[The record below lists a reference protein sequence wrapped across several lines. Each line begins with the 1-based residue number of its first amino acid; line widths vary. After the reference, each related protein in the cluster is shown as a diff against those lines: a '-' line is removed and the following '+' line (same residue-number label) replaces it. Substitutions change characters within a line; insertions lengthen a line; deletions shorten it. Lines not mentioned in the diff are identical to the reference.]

1 MYTVKKCTY
10 PLSDGSTRQ
19 GYIID
24 STSAHLSD
32 LMWINSYLHKL
43 ANKSAKTAYQYAHR
57 LCKFL
62 SFLELIG
69 KTYWECTDTDIV
81 RYMRSL
87 QYDTSTKVI
96 SITEQVRSPEALG
109 SYYYPVRGLFIYL
122 YQCKQP
128 LKVEIELVQK
138 YNRDRYLQGIAPAL
152 TKPDLVLDQ
161 AYEHGAKRRE
171 YIRWYTEE
179 QKLTLLC
186 GFRSLRDKTIIS
198 LGLDGFRIDEIL
210 SARMRD
216 YDQARGILTPYRS
229 KRKADGSEMR
239 SAPLSDRSVHLLEDY
254 LINERGLVEAT
265 LEDNGKMMPDEI
277 FVVLRHGESYGQPL
291 KYNNFWQILKSAA
304 RRMGFDPSMVRTHS
318 GRSTRANEV
327 FTDMAKHP
335 GKWTEQDILDLFG
348 WASFKSAKPYINKND
363 PDRTIAIAKKLEE
376 TDKERRERSRNKNEN
391 NK

>member
-19 GYIID
+19 GFIID

-32 LMWINSYLHKL
+32 LMWINSYLHRL
-43 ANKSAKTAYQYAHR
+43 ANKSSKTAYQYAHR

-62 SFLELIG
+62 CFLDLIG
-69 KTYWECTDTDIV
+69 KTYWECTDSDIV

-87 QYDTSTKVI
+87 QYDTSAKVV
-96 SITEQVRSPEALG
+96 SIAEQVRYPEALG

-128 LKVEIELVQK
+128 LNVEIELVQK
-138 YNRDRYLQGIAPAL
+138 YNRDRYMQGIAPVL
-152 TKPDLVLDQ
+152 KKPDLVLDH
-161 AYEHGAKRRE
+161 AYEHGAKRRD
-171 YIRWYTEE
+171 YIRWYTED
-179 QKLTLLC
+179 QKQALLC
-186 GFRSLRDKTIIS
+186 GFRTLRDKTIIS
-198 LGLDGFRIDEIL
+198 LGLDGFRIDEIF

-216 YDQARGILTPYRS
+216 YDQTRGILTPYRS

-239 SAPLSDRSVHLLEDY
+239 SAPLSDRSIYLLENY
-254 LINERGLVEAT
+254 FINERGPIEAD
-265 LEDNGKMMPDEI
+265 LEENGIMMPDAI

-291 KYNNFWQILKSAA
+291 KYNNFWQILKGAA
-304 RRMGFDPSMVRTHS
+304 RRMGFDPSIVRTHS

-348 WASFKSAKPYINKND
+348 WASIESAKPYINSND
-363 PDRTIAIAKKLEE
+363 PDRRVAIAKKLKENDE
-376 TDKERRERSRNKNEN
+376 ERRKQAKKNE
-391 NK
+391 KHI